1 MKIWEYLFSNEFLIL
16 VEFEINAETIGDLKE
31 QIEDTIG
38 LDVDDWRLFQFGFL
52 LPDDPGTKLEDFL
65 DETNDKL
72 KLNLVCPEEPPR
84 DGKPRLIK
92 TDKTRFLVRGE
103 RDNFEI
109 IEIKPKKNFTIKF
122 KQSYHFFGKQTF
134 GIVTSIL
141 GDSPG
146 ERQLQCD
153 IYEVKKEGY
162 IVLKTDESDN
172 DQVFLMEEGGKQQE
186 QPFHAVE
193 LKSRD
198 VKSYNEKHIISP
210 KERREMRV
218 KYVETL
224 FAGISAGSRNIF
236 FLLYIVIQTCCNF

>member
-1 MKIWEYLFSNEFLIL
+1 M
-16 VEFEINAETIGDLKE
+16 GDLKE
-31 QIEDTIG
+31 QIEDTID
-38 LDVDDWRLFQFGFL
+38 LDVNDWRLFQFGFL
-52 LPDDPGTKLEDFL
+52 LPNDPETKLEDFL
-65 DETNDKL
+65 DETNSKL

-122 KQSYHFFGKQTF
+122 KQNYHFFGKQTF

-141 GDSPG
+141 GDNPG

-162 IVLKTDESDN
+162 IVLKTDDESDN
-172 DQVFLMEEGGKQQE
+172 DQVFLMEEGGNQ
-186 QPFHAVE
+186 QPFQAVE

-198 VKSYNEKHIISP
+198 VKSYNEKHIITP
-210 KERREMRV
+210 KERRELRV

-224 FAGISAGSRNIF
+224 FAGISAGRMKIIF
-236 FLLYIVIQTCCNF
+236 ILTSWFHGLTSCGYSFVTTSGRK